1 MWNIAFV
8 LANFKIPTANYIKLK
23 TMSFASL
30 VMLCI
35 VYFVKSITKTILE
48 NRDWFYLWHILN
60 LSLMKKK
67 TNDPVAMHFYTNEH
81 TVDDNCVI
89 GIEKV

>member
-1 MWNIAFV
+1 MTY
-8 LANFKIPTANYIKLK
+8 FK
-23 TMSFASL
+23 F
-30 VMLCI
+30 
-35 VYFVKSITKTILE
+35 ITDE
-48 NRDWFYLWHILN
+48 
-60 LSLMKKK
+60 KKR